1 MSDTATDTAQGLV
14 AEGIAAARAGDT
26 EQAVKLLRRATEI
39 DPTNVEAW
47 LWRSSLADTLADK
60 KAFLV
65 QALEL
70 DPNNLEA
77 QRTLEKV
84 IEREGALAEWAEDE
98 ALYCTV
104 HPDRET
110 MLRCNRCGRPMCT
123 DCAVRTPVGL
133 RCRECVAEQRSPIYR
148 VGAGTATVALLVGAV
163 LGSIGSL
170 IVPMFGFWVIFV
182 GPIAGELVTRV
193 VEAAT
198 PRKRGRSL
206 ALAAS
211 VGVGLGYLGV
221 VAAFFVLS
229 GRLVYLFN
237 PWAWI
242 FVVLTIMTL
251 FARLR

>member
-1 MSDTATDTAQGLV
+1 MSDTTIARDLV
-14 AEGIAAARAGDT
+14 TEGIAAARAGDS
-26 EQAVKLLRRATEI
+26 EQAARLLRRATEL

-47 LWRSSLADTLADK
+47 LWRSSLTDTLADK
-60 KAFLV
+60 KAFLAQV
-65 QALEL
+65 LEL

-77 QRTLEKV
+77 RKALEKV
-84 IEREGALAEWAEDE
+84 IEREGALAERAGDE
-98 ALYCTV
+98 VLYCTV

-110 MLRCNRCGRPMCT
+110 MLRCNRCGRPMCP

-133 RCRECVAEQRSPIYR
+133 RCRECVTEQRSPIYQI
-148 VGAGTATVALLVGAV
+148 GASTATVALILGAI
-163 LGSIGSL
+163 LGAIGSL

-198 PRKRGRSL
+198 PRKRGRTL

-211 VGVGLGYLGV
+211 AGVVLGYLGV
-221 VAAFFVLS
+221 VATFLVLS
-229 GRLVYLFN
+229 GRLVFLFN

-242 FVVLTIMTL
+242 FVGLTVMTL